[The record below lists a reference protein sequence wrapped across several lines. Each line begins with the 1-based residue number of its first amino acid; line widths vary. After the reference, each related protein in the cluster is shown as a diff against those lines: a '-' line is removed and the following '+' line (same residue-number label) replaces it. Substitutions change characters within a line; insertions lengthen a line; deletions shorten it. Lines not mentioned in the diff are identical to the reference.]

1 MIIHKIPMSLLNN
14 VAQTGEQTSRIN
26 SHKREDD
33 LVKYSNEAYNLKAL
47 QESHRLLR
55 NHTYMKDTELINLY
69 WHTSNQYE
77 NSLLKYAAYSGLH
90 IDRYI

>member
-1 MIIHKIPMSLLNN
+1 MALLNN
-14 VAQTGEQTSRIN
+14 VAQAGEQTSRIN

-33 LVKYSNEAYNLKAL
+33 LVKYSNEASSLQAL
-47 QESHRLLR
+47 QESHRIHR
-55 NHTYMKDTELINLY
+55 NYMYMKDTELINLY

-77 NSLLKYAAYSGLH
+77 NGLLKYAAYSGLH